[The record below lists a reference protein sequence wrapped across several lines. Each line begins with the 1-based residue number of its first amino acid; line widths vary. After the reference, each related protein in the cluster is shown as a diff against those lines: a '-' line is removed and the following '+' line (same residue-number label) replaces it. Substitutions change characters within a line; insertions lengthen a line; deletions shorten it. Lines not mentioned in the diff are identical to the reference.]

1 MSGFLFHT
9 PLASVGVRGGEF
21 HLIRTDSMAEHDEN
35 EEKMTSGQGSEG
47 ARRNSEGKY
56 SKSLTVM
63 VIIEG
68 GEDISIMD
76 ILKVVKKECGVVEGC
91 RVRGPGRLEIT
102 METTNGKEKLMDGI
116 KHKKA
121 TIVGKEMDANEMVVS
136 FLNLPVYIEDQEII
150 DRLKEWGV
158 RPVSAIRRRMW
169 PGTEVVDGTRFLKV
183 KFNDEVRSLPY
194 STKFTTIE
202 GVEHFRV
209 IHDRQERVCR
219 LCVKP
224 GHIYKECPE
233 FKCYRCHK
241 QGHYAREC
249 NAEGDH
255 QQGGEGESQEMPDR
269 VGERQTREGGSEAEG
284 TETEE
289 SDGGENGDEEQMDED
304 GEQDGEE
311 EDEAAADGTPM
322 EAGGEKEREE
332 IGSSLDSVLRE
343 IEEKKMENGAVEERK
358 GEGKNGD
365 KSGKTTGGHK
375 DGTAGTGGVAGVG
388 YGGSEWV
395 VSDITDSD
403 GDHLEK
409 VATTRKRP
417 LGRKDVKRQGKV
429 KKNAK

>member
-1 MSGFLFHT
+1 M
-9 PLASVGVRGGEF
+9 
-21 HLIRTDSMAEHDEN
+21 I
-35 EEKMTSGQGSEG
+35 SGQGNDTLG
-47 ARRNSEGKY
+47 VNGGGKY
-56 SKSLTVM
+56 SRSHTVM
-63 VIIEG
+63 VTIEG
-68 GEDISIMD
+68 GEGISTID

-91 RVRGPGRLEIT
+91 RLRGAGRLEIT
-102 METTNGKEKLMDGI
+102 METTSGMKKLMDGI
-116 KHKKA
+116 KYKNA
-121 TIVGKEMDANEMVVS
+121 TIMGKEMDANEMVVS
-136 FLNLPVYIEDQEII
+136 FLHLPVYIEDQQIT

-158 RPVSAIRRRMW
+158 KAMSTIRRRTW

-183 KFNDEVRSLPY
+183 KFNEEVRSLPY
-194 STKFTTIE
+194 STKFPTIE

-343 IEEKKMENGAVEERK
+343 IEVRKGENGATEGRK

-365 KSGKTTGGHK
+365 KREKTTGDHK
-375 DGTAGTGGVAGVG
+375 DGTAGTGGATGVG
-388 YGGSEWV
+388 HGGSEWV
-395 VSDITDSD
+395 VSDITDSE

-409 VATTRKRP
+409 VAATRKRP
-417 LGRKDVKRQGKV
+417 LGRKEVKRQGKV